1 MASNKKITNYQL
13 NLIVDKIYQT
23 LRKEIDIKNKEIQD
37 SFVPSEVLL
46 SEIEEFYEIKER
58 ITTLQ
63 TIKDRITKRIEDMV
77 GMGISFYNFETR
89 EKLINIITIAQAPT
103 IKMSKQDI
111 EFEVL
116 TNSLDDIG
124 SLVEKITNSMREK
137 FLSSNE

>member
-89 EKLINIITIAQAPT
+89 EKLINIITIVQAPT